1 MKQGLFLLLILIG
14 LSLNVRAEKVYDFNA
29 TCQAA
34 YAEIT
39 KLKIAE
45 GTKLLNEA
53 KKQNPDNLIPYMLEG
68 YIDFFELFF
77 NEDPKEYNLR
87 KDNFIK
93 RQDAYDAGP
102 QNSPFYRYCRAVNML
117 QRASVRIKFGE
128 RFGAV
133 FDFKKGYSLIKENQK
148 KYPGFLPNNLV
159 YGPLQVVMGTVPD
172 GYKIYTSLFGMK
184 GSIKEG
190 MQLMRSFI
198 NSNDYM
204 AKLFYNEAVFYYAY
218 LSFYIENKPDE
229 VIKFVQDKKL
239 DMVNNHLFAYL
250 GTNLGIN
257 SKNAVFAKSVMQ
269 NRNTS
274 PAYMSTPVWD
284 FEMAYAKMYHLE
296 LPEAVASFN
305 RFLKNFKGRFYVK
318 DALLKLSWCYYLQ
331 GDSLKA
337 ELTRQQVLK
346 QGSTDS
352 DADKKALRDAR
363 SGIWP
368 DKTLLKARLL
378 SDGGYNNEALTIL
391 SSKTKSQFSSSTN
404 QLEYVYRMARI
415 YDDLGKDTEAIQW
428 YLSVMKLG
436 TGMKEYYAAR
446 ASLQIGYIYEKRGQK
461 ALAKSYFQ
469 QCIDMDDHE
478 YKDSL
483 DQRAKSGIAR
493 CNGE

>member
-1 MKQGLFLLLILIG
+1 MKHVFYLLILLIG
-14 LSLNVRAEKVYDFNA
+14 LSANVSAEKVYDFNA
-29 TCQAA
+29 TCQQA
-34 YAEIT
+34 YGEIT
-39 KLKIAE
+39 KLKIAQ
-45 GTKLLNEA
+45 GTLLLNEA

-68 YIDFFELFF
+68 YIDFFELFL
-77 NEDPKEYNLR
+77 NEDPKQYNER
-87 KDNFIK
+87 KDNFSK
-93 RQDAYDAGP
+93 RQDAYDNGP
-102 QNSPFYRYCRAVNML
+102 QNSPFYRYCRAVNLL
-117 QRASVRIKFGE
+117 QRATVRIKFGE

-148 KYPGFLPNNLV
+148 KYPTFLPNNLV
-159 YGPLQVVMGTVPD
+159 YGPLQVAMGTVPD

-190 MQLMRSFI
+190 MQLMRSFL

-204 AKLFYNEAVFYYAY
+204 AKLLHNEAVFYYAY
-218 LSFYIENKPDE
+218 LSFYIENKPEE
-229 VIKFVQDKKL
+229 VIQFIKDKKL
-239 DMVNNHLFAYL
+239 DMVNNYLFAYL

-257 SKNAVFAKSVMQ
+257 SKNALFAKSVMD

-274 PAYMSTPVWD
+274 PAYLATPVWD
-284 FEMAYAKMYHLE
+284 FEMAYAKLYHLE
-296 LPEAVASFN
+296 LPEAVISFN
-305 RFLKNFKGRFYVK
+305 NFLDNFKGRFYVK

-331 GDSLKA
+331 GDSIKA
-337 ELTRQQVLK
+337 ELTRQRVLK

-352 DADKKALRDAR
+352 DADKKALRDAK
-363 SGIWP
+363 SGMWP
-368 DKTLLKARLL
+368 DKTLLRARLL
-378 SDGGYNNEALTIL
+378 SDGGYHNEALAIL
-391 SSKTKSQFSSSTN
+391 TSKSKSQFTTSTD

-415 YDDLGKDTEAIQW
+415 NDDLGKDSEAIQW
-428 YLSVMKLG
+428 YSSAMKLG
-436 TGMKEYYAAR
+436 RGMREYYAAR

>member
-1 MKQGLFLLLILIG
+1 MKHGLFIIFILV
-14 LSLNVRAEKVYDFNA
+14 SFSTNVCAQKVYDFNA
-29 TCQAA
+29 TCQQA

-39 KLKIAE
+39 KLKIAR
-45 GTKLLNEA
+45 GVSLINEA
-53 KKQNPDNLIPYMLEG
+53 KKQNPNNLIPNMLEG
-68 YIDFFELFF
+68 YVDFFVLFF
-77 NEDPKEYNLR
+77 NEDPQEYNLR
-87 KDNFIK
+87 KDNFSQ
-93 RQDAYDAGP
+93 RQNAYDDGP
-102 QNSPFYRYCRAVNML
+102 QNSPFFRYCRALNLL

-133 FDFKKGYSLIKENQK
+133 FDLKKGYSLIKENQK
-148 KYPGFLPNNLV
+148 KYPSFLPNNLV
-159 YGPLQVVMGTVPD
+159 FGPLQVAMGTVPD
-172 GYKIYTSLFGMK
+172 GYKIYTNLFGMK

-190 MQLMRSFI
+190 MQLMRSLL

-218 LSFYIENKPDE
+218 LSYYIENKPEE
-229 VIKFVQDKKL
+229 VIKFIQDKKL

-257 SKNAVFAKSVMQ
+257 SKNALFAKGVMQ

-274 PAYMSTPVWD
+274 ADYMATPVWD
-284 FEMAYAKMYHLE
+284 FELAYAKMYHLE
-296 LPEAVASFN
+296 LTEAITNFN
-305 RFLKNFKGRFYVK
+305 SFLKNFKGRFYVK

-337 ELTRQQVLK
+337 ELTRKQVIKL
-346 QGSTDS
+346 GSTDS
-352 DADKKALRDAR
+352 DADKKALRDAKT
-363 SGIWP
+363 GLWP

-378 SDGGYNNEALTIL
+378 SDGGYNTEALAIL
-391 SSKTKSQFSSSTN
+391 TSKARSQFVSPPD

-415 YDDLGKDTEAIQW
+415 YDDMGRDSEAIQW
-428 YLSVMKLG
+428 YSSAMKLG

-446 ASLQIGYIYEKRGQK
+446 AALQIGFIYEKRGQK
-461 ALAKSYFQ
+461 ALAKSFFQ

>member
-1 MKQGLFLLLILIG
+1 MKHGLIIIFILF
-14 LSLNVRAEKVYDFNA
+14 SFSTNVRAQKVYDFNT
-29 TCQAA
+29 TCQQA

-39 KLKIAE
+39 KLKIAQ
-45 GTKLLNEA
+45 GVSLINEA

-68 YIDFFELFF
+68 YVDFFVLFF
-77 NEDPKEYNLR
+77 NEDPQEYIVR
-87 KDNFIK
+87 KDNFAK
-93 RQDAYDAGP
+93 RQDAYEDGP
-102 QNSPFYRYCRAVNML
+102 KNSPFYRYCRALNLL
-117 QRASVRIKFGE
+117 QRSTVRIKFGE

-148 KYPGFLPNNLV
+148 KYPGFLANNLV
-159 YGPLQVVMGTVPD
+159 YGPMQVAMGTVPY

-190 MQLMRSFI
+190 MQLMRSFL

-204 AKLFYNEAVFYYAY
+204 AKLFYNEAIFYYAY
-218 LSFYIENKPDE
+218 LSFYIENKPE
-229 VIKFVQDKKL
+229 EIIKFIQAKKL
-239 DMVNNHLFAYL
+239 DMVNNHLFAYM

-257 SKNAVFAKSVMQ
+257 SKNAVLAKNVMQ

-274 PAYMSTPVWD
+274 AAYMATPVWD
-284 FEMAYAKMYHLE
+284 FEMAYTKLYHLE
-296 LPEAVASFN
+296 LPEAAASFN
-305 RFLKNFKGRFYVK
+305 NFIKNFKGRFYVK

-337 ELTRQQVLK
+337 ELTRQQVIK

-352 DADKKALRDAR
+352 DADKKALRDAKT
-363 SGIWP
+363 GIWP
-368 DKTLLKARLL
+368 DKTLLRERLL
-378 SDGGYNNEALTIL
+378 SDGGYNAEALAMLT
-391 SSKTKSQFSSSTN
+391 SKARSQFTGQTD

-415 YDDLGKDTEAIQW
+415 YDDMGRDSEAIQW
-428 YLSVMKLG
+428 YASAMKLG
-436 TGMKEYYAAR
+436 AGMKEYYAAR
-446 ASLQIGYIYEKRGQK
+446 AALQIGYIYEKRGQK
-461 ALAKSYFQ
+461 ALAKSFYH

-478 YKDSL
+478 FKDSL